1 MLFLKTKVTP
11 ASFYSMRALLN
22 CHDLSKVIKGGLSDE
37 LAPSALM
44 GSTHDIPFVICSLG

>member
-1 MLFLKTKVTP
+1 
-11 ASFYSMRALLN
+11 MRALLN